1 METFSL
7 YDFPEIYDQVRT
19 PDQYTFESIYK
30 HICDQLGRAPRSV
43 MDPACGPATW
53 LSLFAEKG
61 VSVAGNDIDVEMIE
75 NAQEKCVD
83 KAIELIVGDMS
94 ELQFKKGPFEVCFEL
109 AGTCGMLPDK
119 KTFQKFLRS
128 VVKNTSP
135 GGLIL
140 LTVFINET
148 NLCAQYP
155 WLVGQWGPFGV
166 YPHGQAWLKYE
177 VLSTEPELNL
187 EKVRRTVHTEGVAQ
201 CSSPLIDEY
210 NMYSWPEEKFWK
222 MISEIPELTFVSS
235 FRYDEPDGIVFAT
248 KGELSGEVTVVLR
261 REMGD

>member
-140 LTVFINET
+140 LTVFINER

-248 KGELSGEVTVVLR
+248 KGELSDEVTVVLR